1 MSEPRK
7 YIAIDLKSFYAS
19 VECVDRELNPLSTNL
34 VVADRSRTEKTICL
48 AVSPSLKKYGIPGRA
63 RLFEVVQRVREV
75 NVERCRIAPACRFSG
90 KSVSDDELNL
100 HPDYAVDYIVAP
112 PRMARYVEVSRQI
125 YGIYLRFIAPEDI
138 HIYSVDEV
146 FMDVTSYL
154 KSYKMTAHE
163 LAIKIIREVLTETG
177 ITATAGIGT
186 NMYLC
191 KIAMDIVAKKMP
203 ADDDGV
209 RIAELDE
216 ISYRRLLWN
225 HQPLSDFWRFG
236 RGVTRRL
243 ASCGIVTMGQLARL
257 SLTNEDL
264 LYKLFGVNAE
274 LIIDHAWGYEP
285 CTIDLVKAYRPETNS
300 LCSGQVLSSAY
311 SPGKARV
318 VVQEMADNL
327 ALDLVSKRLVTNQ
340 LVLTIGY
347 DTECFKDPAIRASY
361 NGEIIADHYGRPV
374 PKYSHGTINLQEH
387 TSSSKTIF
395 EAVTSL
401 FDRLINNKLLVRRLT
416 ITSNHV
422 VKEEYVKKRYHV
434 IQPDLFDDY
443 EECVRRQRQEFD
455 NRKKERNM
463 QEALLS
469 IKKKFGKNSVLK
481 GLNYAEG
488 ATAKERNGQ
497 IGGHKA

>member
-1 MSEPRK
+1 
-7 YIAIDLKSFYAS
+7 
-19 VECVDRELNPLSTNL
+19 
-34 VVADRSRTEKTICL
+34 
-48 AVSPSLKKYGIPGRA
+48 
-63 RLFEVVQRVREV
+63 
-75 NVERCRIAPACRFSG
+75 
-90 KSVSDDELNL
+90 
-100 HPDYAVDYIVAP
+100 
-112 PRMARYVEVSRQI
+112 
-125 YGIYLRFIAPEDI
+125 
-138 HIYSVDEV
+138 
-146 FMDVTSYL
+146 
-154 KSYKMTAHE
+154 
-163 LAIKIIREVLTETG
+163 
-177 ITATAGIGT
+177 
-186 NMYLC
+186 
-191 KIAMDIVAKKMP
+191 
-203 ADDDGV
+203 
-209 RIAELDE
+209 
-216 ISYRRLLWN
+216 
-225 HQPLSDFWRFG
+225 
-236 RGVTRRL
+236 
-243 ASCGIVTMGQLARL
+243 MGQLARL